1 MKRLFTLLILMNLI
15 FSCSRDMGVNNC
27 RIVKMHNLIEKDLD
41 KHLDEI
47 FTYKRFIILDTLAKE
62 YPYVINKLL
71 YRNGKLFIQNDNG
84 DDSDLLVYDDNGD
97 FLFKVGDRGRA
108 RNEYLGIDDFDVN
121 DKGEIFI
128 NDIVSN
134 EILKFNEKGEFIENI
149 TPPYKDVY
157 SIKNISNDDF
167 LLCLASWTTT
177 DPKKEL
183 IRVNS
188 NKNEAY
194 TYYGKYLDENLE
206 LDLPRFTKIEEN
218 VYFKNALND
227 TVYRFNQ
234 DGELTERVYFDF
246 GNRAI
251 PAEKKAN
258 LEEQFIKGEYEN
270 FTTLMN
276 FCCVDGNYVYG
287 GLFDGMLIKSFVLD
301 ENKGTI
307 YKLDNDKYSEVG
319 QIIGFDNK
327 YLISYLD
334 NLSYNQN
341 PDAFNEEVAG
351 ILKNDRI
358 VICLYSK

>member
-1 MKRLFTLLILMNLI
+1 MKILFVLLVLTNLI
-15 FSCSRDMGVNNC
+15 SSCSRDIGVNNC
-27 RIVKMHNLIEKDLD
+27 RIVKMHDLIEKDLG

-47 FTYKRFIILDTLAKE
+47 FPHKRFIILDTLAKE
-62 YPYVINKLL
+62 YPYLINKLL
-71 YRNGKLFIQNDNG
+71 YRNDKLFIHNDYAGN
-84 DDSDLLVYDDNGD
+84 SELLVYDDNGG

-108 RNEYLGIDDFDVN
+108 RNEYIGVDDFDVN
-121 DKGEIFI
+121 DKNEIFI
-128 NDIVSN
+128 NDISGRK
-134 EILKFNEKGEFIENI
+134 ILKFNEKGEFVKVIK
-149 TPPYKDVY
+149 PPKNVY
-157 SIKNISNDDF
+157 SFKHISNDNF
-167 LLCLASWTTT
+167 LFCLSSWNDT

-183 IRVNS
+183 TSINNGKEKV
-188 NKNEAY
+188 Y

-206 LDLPRFTKIEEN
+206 LDIPRFTKIEEN

-227 TVYRFNQ
+227 TVYCFNQ

-258 LEEQFIKGEYEN
+258 LEDQFINGEYEI

-276 FCCVDGNYVYG
+276 FCCVDSNYVYG

-301 ENKGTI
+301 ENENTI
-307 YKLDNDKYSEVG
+307 YKLENDKYSKVG

-334 NLSYNQN
+334 YLSYKQN
-341 PDAFNEEVAG
+341 PNAFNEEVSG
-351 ILKNDRI
+351 ILKNDKI